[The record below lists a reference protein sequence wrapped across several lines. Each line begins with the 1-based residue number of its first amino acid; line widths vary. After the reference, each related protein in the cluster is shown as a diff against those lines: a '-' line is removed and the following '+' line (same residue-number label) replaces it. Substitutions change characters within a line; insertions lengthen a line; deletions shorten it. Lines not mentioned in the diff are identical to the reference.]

1 MTIELTEDKI
11 PQFLKNSDLY
21 KTIEFDGSFEDS
33 FSIPNKYFRENTKV
47 ESLEDLSELLQVLR
61 YWLSEEKP
69 FIYDFVYS
77 NPDLTIQ
84 KYLMNFLK

>member
-21 KTIEFDGSFEDS
+21 KTIDFDGSFEDS

-47 ESLEDLSELLQVLR
+47 ESFSHNKVIHSILELIIAER
-61 YWLSEEKP
+61 
-69 FIYDFVYS
+69 F
-77 NPDLTIQ
+77 
-84 KYLMNFLK
+84 